1 MKRLIITL
9 VLGLLILPSISF
21 AQSYYSYTSE
31 QLALRTDLFNFLKE
45 QGYMPEVDYFGI
57 IEFKCEFLSYYI
69 KVSDTDENPMFVE
82 FYRIFRLSDKYEY
95 SEETIAIALNKLNQ
109 YKGVKV
115 YCEANNYI
123 IISAE
128 LFVRNAEPVKS
139 AFYILKSI
147 IDAAE
152 SEFPDECKNV
162 GSVSS
167 SSSSNSISEIPF
179 IITKLEVANAD
190 ENKNIIQDYGETI
203 WDYKTKFLTPRITV
217 KPFKSTGT
225 YTIFVKLY
233 KDGSLRTGTSSP
245 SGYSYVNTV
254 TISGNSSQVSP
265 SQVGDLRQQ
274 GIGVP
279 VSTALK
285 YGMGI
290 IVSVVRH
297 SKLYKQIM
305 SACGCF
311 HMPT

>member
-21 AQSYYSYTSE
+21 AQIYSYTSE

-45 QGYMPEVDYFGI
+45 QGYMPEVSSYFGF
-57 IEFKCEFLSYYI
+57 IEFKCEGQSYYI
-69 KVSDTDENPMFVE
+69 EVSDTDENPMFVALSKA
-82 FYRIFRLSDKYEY
+82 FRLPDEYEY
-95 SEETIAIALNKLNQ
+95 SEETIAIALNKLNK

-115 YCEANNYI
+115 SCEADNYI

-139 AFYILKSI
+139 AFYTLKSI
-147 IDAAE
+147 IDLVE

-245 SGYSYVNTV
+245 SGYSYANTV
-254 TISGNSSQVSP
+254 TISGNSSQVFTLSGWG
-265 SQVGDLRQQ
+265 SKTAGHWSTGEYRFEIWYDDYC
-274 GIGVP
+274 IG
-279 VSTALK
+279 
-285 YGMGI
+285 
-290 IVSVVRH
+290 
-297 SKLYKQIM
+297 SKTFKVI
-305 SACGCF
+305 
-311 HMPT
+311 